1 VSKLLVE
8 VTISC
13 CTVLLL
19 YCSLLHYISVTSGFL
34 STWIGLLSD
43 RVGLVSNGV
52 GLFSGERILE
62 NMPTP
67 LFKLPLKFIAHGRI
81 FESLQYLV
89 YFSWSVNEVEGG
101 KVMESLHTDTRTI
114 L

>member
-1 VSKLLVE
+1 MGLKQQASEVSKLLVE

-19 YCSLLHYISVTSGFL
+19 YCSLLHYISVMSGFM
-34 STWIGLLSD
+34 STWMGLLSD

-67 LFKLPLKFIAHGRI
+67 LLEQPLKFMVLGI
-81 FESLQYLV
+81 FWRAYS
-89 YFSWSVNEVEGG
+89 N
-101 KVMESLHTDTRTI
+101 
-114 L
+114 